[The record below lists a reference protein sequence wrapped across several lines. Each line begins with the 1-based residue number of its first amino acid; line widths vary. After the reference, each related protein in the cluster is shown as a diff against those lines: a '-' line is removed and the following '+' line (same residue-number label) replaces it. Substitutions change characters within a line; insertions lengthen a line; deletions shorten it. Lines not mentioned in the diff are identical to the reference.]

1 MVKKVL
7 NLFSKYRSQI
17 IVGVVVFLITEALGK
32 LWSFIQSETPVVGS
46 KIIKTLVDYVYYSAG
61 QLTSEELIVSLL
73 SIVLVTTAML
83 LLAMSFSL
91 YRRIRNEINDD
102 EKESNK
108 IQLDKLSD
116 KELQKLIKENEERIE
131 ELKMKYK
138 KNQRSRKK
146 SSVFA
151 MGLSVFML
159 LYFIAFFYYP
169 ASLMTKF
176 HRDITLI
183 TPYISEQEK
192 NQLESD
198 WIQMRGKT
206 DYNNIIRIIE
216 SKKTVLD

>member
-73 SIVLVTTAML
+73 FIVLVTTAML